1 MTHTM
6 TRNQIES
13 IITDLAKEYIAN
25 YGTTDAVALARDY
38 WYVRD
43 EIEQNRDEDACVTLN
58 DYTRWISS
66 TMNDARK

>member
-1 MTHTM
+1 M

-25 YGTTDAVALARDY
+25 YGTTHAVTLARDY

-43 EIEQNRDEDACVTLN
+43 EIEQNRDDDAGVTLN
-58 DYTRWISS
+58 DYTRWIAS
-66 TMNDARK
+66 TMNDAKK